1 MEVTSE
7 ADVTGGMEVTGETE
21 MNRLTM
27 LSEGVKIALDSIRTN
42 KVRSGL
48 TILGVAIGVGVVVT
62 IASLITGIR
71 TSVME
76 GFESAGPDNFGVM
89 SFDFSAVR
97 ASMASGRP
105 PWWDNPT
112 IEPEEAERIA
122 RLPSVQHAL
131 YNFRFSATMAVDAR
145 RVNGVQASGYSSG
158 WPAYQPGTFVSG
170 RDFTPQEVAQSRPL
184 VVISLSLAE
193 ELFGAVDPV
202 GRKIRV
208 TAGRRA
214 LSEAFTVVGVFAQED
229 NVFAAVVEHFAIFP
243 YNSAMKRLKASTQ
256 QAMIWIVPRPSVP
269 AAEATDQVI
278 GAMRSM
284 RGLRPR
290 DENDFAIM
298 RSDQLVEMLDTFIG
312 VFALIML
319 ALSSVGLLVGGI
331 GVVGIMMISVTERTR
346 EIGVRKAL
354 GATRQEIMWQFL
366 VESAVLT
373 LLGGVAGL
381 ILGASGAEAVAFYT
395 PIPASIPLWA
405 ILTAVVMAIVTG
417 VLFGIAPAYRA
428 SRLDP
433 ITALRYE

>member
-1 MEVTSE
+1 MEVTREMEVTSE
-7 ADVTGGMEVTGETE
+7 LEMSGVTA
-21 MNRLTM
+21 LT
-27 LSEGVKIALDSIRTN
+27 EGVRIALGSINTN

-48 TILGVAIGVGVVVT
+48 TILGVAIGVGVVVML
-62 IASLITGIR
+62 AALITGIR

-76 GFESAGPDNFGVM
+76 GFQSAGPDNFGVM
-89 SFDFSAVR
+89 RFDFSAVR
-97 ASMASGRP
+97 ASIASGRE
-105 PWWDNPT
+105 PWYNKPV
-112 IEPEEAERIA
+112 IEPEEAERIG
-122 RLPSVQHAL
+122 RLPAVQDAL
-131 YNFRFSATMAVDAR
+131 YNFNFSTTLAVDGR
-145 RVNGVQASGYSSG
+145 RVNGVQSSGYSSG
-158 WPAYQPGTFVSG
+158 WPAYQPGTFSSG

-184 VVISLSLAE
+184 IVVSISLAE
-193 ELFGAVDPV
+193 ELFGALDPV

-214 LSEAFTVVGVFAQED
+214 VSESFTVVGVFEPD
-229 NVFAAVVEHFAIFP
+229 ESVFAAAVPHFAVFP
-243 YNSAMKRLKASTQ
+243 YKSALKRLKASNF
-256 QAMIWIVPRPSVP
+256 QANIWVVPNPSFPIEEVQ
-269 AAEATDQVI
+269 DQVI
-278 GAMRSM
+278 GTMRSM

-290 DENDFAIM
+290 DENNFAIM
-298 RSDQLVEMLDTFIG
+298 RSDQLIEIFDTFIG

-331 GVVGIMMISVTERTR
+331 GVIGIMMISVTERTR
-346 EIGVRKAL
+346 EIGIRKAV

-381 ILGASGAEAVAFYT
+381 ILGAGGAQAVAAYT
-395 PIPASIPLWA
+395 PIPASIPVWA
-405 ILTAVVMAIVTG
+405 IFTAMAMAIVTG